1 MKEPAIVFENV
12 SKYYL
17 LYHQI
22 VGGVKGFLFHMPRVL
37 TEVRNSK
44 LWVLKD
50 LSFEIYRGETFGII
64 GRNGVGK
71 STLLQLMAS
80 VIKCSSGNI
89 TVKGTIAPLLGLGA
103 GFHPDLTGK
112 ENIIVNGM
120 ILGMTKREILGKLGA
135 IMEFA
140 ELGEFID
147 QPLRIYSSGML
158 ARLGFSVVIH
168 TEPDILLV
176 DEILAVGDQE
186 FRQKCKAKINDFREK
201 GGTIVIVSHD
211 MGTIQS
217 ICDRAMWIEKHQVY
231 EIGEANTTVSNY
243 IAAMQGAP
251 KTAKAA
257 AI

>member
-1 MKEPAIVFENV
+1 MKEPVIVFENV

-22 VGGVKGFLFHMPRVL
+22 VSGVKGFLFHMPRVL

-186 FRQKCKAKINDFREK
+186 FRRKCKAKINDFREK